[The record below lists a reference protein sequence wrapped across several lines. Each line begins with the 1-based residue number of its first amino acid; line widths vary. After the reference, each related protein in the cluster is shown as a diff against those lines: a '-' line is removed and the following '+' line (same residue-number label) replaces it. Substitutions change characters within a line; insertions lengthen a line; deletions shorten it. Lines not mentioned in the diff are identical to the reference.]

1 MLSAPPI
8 PQGVDPFQSI
18 PPTDGAASP
27 IHAVAVA
34 SSSVYLGGFPRVRVK
49 SAARRYASPQEVTMN
64 ALLGSK
70 QITAASLLV
79 LVADEDAA
87 VRQYLADVDGRAGGG
102 GGDEVRTTTTTTPTT
117 SYSPSPPDPETP
129 GSRELSLLTASWIP
143 CGDTPSSIK
152 DAAPRWVM

>member
-1 MLSAPPI
+1 MSIELQSAPVNQPADHHKPMLSAPPI
-8 PQGVDPFQSI
+8 PQGVDAVSI
-18 PPTDGAASP
+18 HPPDRRRRESS
-27 IHAVAVA
+27 IHAGRRRQLFG
-34 SSSVYLGGFPRVRVK
+34 YLGGFLRVRVK

-102 GGDEVRTTTTTTPTT
+102 GGDEVRTTTTTATPTT
-117 SYSPSPPDPETP
+117 SYSPTLD
-129 GSRELSLLTASWIP
+129 G
-143 CGDTPSSIK
+143 
-152 DAAPRWVM
+152 PRNTRQP

>member
-27 IHAVAVA
+27 IHAGRRRQLFG
-34 SSSVYLGGFPRVRVK
+34 YLGGFLRVRVK

-87 VRQYLADVDGRAGGG
+87 VRQYLADVDGRAAAATKFAPPPPPPPATRRRR
-102 GGDEVRTTTTTTPTT
+102 RTPKH
-117 SYSPSPPDPETP
+117 P
-129 GSRELSLLTASWIP
+129 
-143 CGDTPSSIK
+143 
-152 DAAPRWVM
+152 AAVS

>member
-87 VRQYLADVDGRAGGG
+87 VRQYLADVDGRAAAATKFAPPPPPPPATRRRR
-102 GGDEVRTTTTTTPTT
+102 RTPKH
-117 SYSPSPPDPETP
+117 P
-129 GSRELSLLTASWIP
+129 
-143 CGDTPSSIK
+143 
-152 DAAPRWVM
+152 AAVS